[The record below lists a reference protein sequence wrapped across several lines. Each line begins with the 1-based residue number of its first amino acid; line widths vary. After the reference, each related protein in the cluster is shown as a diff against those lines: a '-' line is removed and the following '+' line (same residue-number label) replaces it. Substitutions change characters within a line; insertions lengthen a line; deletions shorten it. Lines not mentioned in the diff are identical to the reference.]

1 MLKFEAYPKTHQMK
15 RLLFLCF
22 LCTGLLNAQVLVSHQ
37 LIDTRPAANLNII
50 AGGLAKYDV
59 ETYKVTYNTVNIDG
73 TPTVASGAVC
83 IPIGRDCDTLSLIA
97 YCHGTVLEKNDVPS
111 ANNFESIIGKIF
123 SSTGY
128 VVAMPDYLGLGDNA
142 GLHPYVHAE
151 SEATATVDIMRA
163 ARELVITLSGALH
176 LQDEVMLTGY
186 SQGGHAAMATAKYI
200 QDNSLLNEFNVLAA
214 APASGPYD
222 LAGSQSEVFIQN
234 APYSNP
240 GYVVYLLMGMNRVYG
255 NIYNDISDIL
265 KAPYDTLIPPY
276 FDGTYPMDS
285 VNSKLPNL
293 ISAFMVDTVL
303 QNFIADT
310 AGKTHPIWQALL
322 KSTNYDW
329 NPQFPVRMFYC
340 TADEQVSF
348 ENALTAAATM
358 RSYGANVAAINMGNT
373 THGGCVFPS
382 IQGASEVIDSVSS
395 SCKRTA
401 MVISVTENTQ
411 QHGFSVYPNPA
422 NNEIYFESTS
432 QSDAAVLLL
441 MNSAGQKVLKKRFEG
456 SLKLDVSALNRG
468 VYIGVIQ
475 QGTEQHICRILLQ

>member
-1 MLKFEAYPKTHQMK
+1 MK
-15 RLLFLCF
+15 KLLLLCF
-22 LCTGLLNAQVLVSHQ
+22 FYTGFLLQAQVLVSHQ

-83 IPIGRDCDTLSLIA
+83 IPIQRDCDTLSLIA

-128 VVAMPDYLGLGDNA
+128 VVAMPDYLGLGDNG
-142 GLHPYVHAE
+142 GLHPYVHAQ
-151 SEATATVDIMRA
+151 SEATATVDVMRA
-163 ARELVITLSGALH
+163 ARELAVALGGSLH
-176 LQDEVMLTGY
+176 LQNEVMLTGY

-200 QDNSLLNEFNVLAA
+200 QDSSLLGEFNVLAA

-255 NIYNDISDIL
+255 NIYSDISHIL

-293 ISAFMVDTVL
+293 ISGFMVDTVL
-303 QNFIADT
+303 QNFVADT
-310 AGKTHPIWQALL
+310 VNKAHPIWQALL
-322 KSTNYDW
+322 KSTNYNW

-340 TADEQVSF
+340 TSDEQVSF
-348 ENALTAAATM
+348 ENSLRAAAAM
-358 RSYGANVAAINMGNT
+358 RSFGANAAAINKGNFS
-373 THGGCVFPS
+373 HGGCVFPS
-382 IQGASEVIDSVSS
+382 IQGASKVIDSVSS

-401 MVISVTENTQ
+401 MTISVSENTAEN
-411 QHGFSVYPNPA
+411 GFEVFPNPA
-422 NNEIYFESTS
+422 QNEVYFKGPLNTGT
-432 QSDAAVLLL
+432 ARLILL
-441 MNSAGQKVLKKRFEG
+441 NGAGQKIVSKTYEG
-456 SLKLDVSALNRG
+456 SLRLDVSGLKRG
-468 VYIGVIQ
+468 MYIGVIM
-475 QGTEQHICRILLQ
+475 QGRKQHICRIVLQ